1 MTRAHAEIW
10 GETPLHAAARLG
22 NAAALDAA
30 LCARAPVEAQDVLG
44 FTPLHVAAIEGHAE
58 IVSSLLVAG
67 AAVDA
72 RAKKGVTPLMLA
84 CARARL
90 PVVERLLAAGAEPG
104 AEGSLHLYAML
115 SFVARAKSLPLLQRL
130 LAAGLP
136 VPERFLSGYFR
147 LLLELTGHR
156 VRFVEPGYSRGVA
169 GETDSVW
176 AVDRP
181 IHVPAPLLE
190 PLVSA
195 TPWNAH
201 LQAGLAAAMEAS
213 PNYAERFVVRPAA
226 FDQEEALSDP
236 YDWVAPYLEDV
247 HEVRC
252 GRRSATERA
261 DNGWSI
267 LGRAVSGTGADDAE
281 PVGALLEAS
290 GWDLA
295 TVATETPEEA
305 IRHEEERGLYPVHR
319 GPLQSL
325 AAEAIARRR
334 AQEP

>member
-10 GETPLHAAARLG
+10 DETPLHAAARLG
-22 NAAALDAA
+22 DAAALDAA
-30 LCARAPVEAQDVLG
+30 LSALAEVEAPDILG
-44 FTPLHVAAIEGHAE
+44 FTPLHGAAIEGHAE

-72 RAKKGVTPLMLA
+72 RARKGVTPLMLA

-90 PVVERLLAAGAEPG
+90 EVVERLLAAGADPG
-104 AEGSLHLYAML
+104 AEGSIYLYAML
-115 SFVARAKSLPLLQRL
+115 SFVARGESLPLLQRL
-130 LAAGLP
+130 LATGLP
-136 VPERFLSGYFR
+136 VPDRFLSGYFR
-147 LLLELTGHR
+147 LVLELTGHR

-169 GETDSVW
+169 GERDSVW

-181 IHVPAPLLE
+181 MNVPGSLLLPLLAA
-190 PLVSA
+190 SA
-195 TPWNAH
+195 SKAYFQDG
-201 LQAGLAAAMEAS
+201 LSEAMQAF
-213 PNYAERFVVRPAA
+213 PNYGEQFAVRPAA

-236 YDWVAPYLEDV
+236 YHWVAPYLEDV

-252 GRRSATERA
+252 GRRSVTERA
-261 DNGWSI
+261 ENGWSI

-281 PVGALLEAS
+281 LVGALLEAS
-290 GWDLA
+290 GSDLA
-295 TVATETPEEA
+295 TVATETAEEA

-319 GPLQSL
+319 GPLQRL

-334 AQEP
+334 AREP